1 MEQDQRQP
9 ERSIVTGGAAPAP
22 EPMSAAAGQAQ
33 ERPDGEAGAGG
44 GGQVERPFATD
55 GEPSSSEPLRP
66 LDLRVI
72 RARRLEGAVTSG
84 VYAAVVLALA
94 LLSARFG
101 WPWWI
106 AAGAGALALAGAA
119 LELLWLPRLLHRSW
133 GYLVREHEIEL
144 AHGFIVRKRTLVPVA
159 RIQHIDTKQGPIQKR
174 CGIATLTMA
183 TAAGSHAIP
192 GLPEEQA
199 EAMRSRLAE
208 LTRRADDEI

>member
-1 MEQDQRQP
+1 MEQDQRRLGTDSATKPDDRTETMP
-9 ERSIVTGGAAPAP
+9 ERPPSPGE
-22 EPMSAAAGQAQ
+22 EPHA
-33 ERPDGEAGAGG
+33 D
-44 GGQVERPFATD
+44 
-55 GEPSSSEPLRP
+55 EPLQA
-66 LDLRVI
+66 LDPRVI
-72 RARRLEGAVTSG
+72 RARRLEGAITSG
-84 VYAAVVLALA
+84 VYAAIVLALA

-106 AAGAGALALAGAA
+106 AAGAGALGLAGAA

-144 AHGFIVRKRTLVPVA
+144 AHGIFIRKRTLIPVV

-192 GLPEEQA
+192 GLPQEQA